1 MAGPEP
7 RTSIWSIP
15 ESRRTLYFGLFT
27 VLTLA
32 GTGWTLWYEIAYQTR
47 ADWAETV
54 QGIIRGIPAVGA
66 FAAITTVTLIEARR
80 LIMVVGD
87 WLEQK
92 IRKNREKDIEKA
104 RQEAL
109 EEAQRR
115 HEERAKRLVERGL
128 LPEEAL
134 ALLFDNESEEGI

>member
-1 MAGPEP
+1 
-7 RTSIWSIP
+7 
-15 ESRRTLYFGLFT
+15 
-27 VLTLA
+27 
-32 GTGWTLWYEIAYQTR
+32 
-47 ADWAETV
+47 
-54 QGIIRGIPAVGA
+54 
-66 FAAITTVTLIEARR
+66 
-80 LIMVVGD
+80 MVVGD

-104 RQEAL
+104 RQEARKEAL

-115 HEERAKRLVERGL
+115 HEERAKRLIERGL

>member
-1 MAGPEP
+1 
-7 RTSIWSIP
+7 
-15 ESRRTLYFGLFT
+15 
-27 VLTLA
+27 
-32 GTGWTLWYEIAYQTR
+32 
-47 ADWAETV
+47 
-54 QGIIRGIPAVGA
+54 
-66 FAAITTVTLIEARR
+66 
-80 LIMVVGD
+80 MVVGD

-104 RQEAL
+104 RQEAR